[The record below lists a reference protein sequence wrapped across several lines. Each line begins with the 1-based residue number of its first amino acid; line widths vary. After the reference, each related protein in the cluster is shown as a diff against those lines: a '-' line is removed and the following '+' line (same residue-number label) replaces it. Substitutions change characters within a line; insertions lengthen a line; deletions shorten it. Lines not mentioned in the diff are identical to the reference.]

1 MREEEN
7 HGYKLWIVVAMT
19 WLMIGV
25 VSMTTIHL
33 FFLQGSSSISSTS
46 SLCGKSRS
54 RWIITE
60 MKARRLLSQE
70 APPSSQMMLLANRQ
84 SGQQPMKQ
92 QARANLRQIPRSGS
106 NPTQN
111 KSRPRFNGP

>member
-1 MREEEN
+1 
-7 HGYKLWIVVAMT
+7 MT

-25 VSMTTIHL
+25 VSMTTAHL

-54 RWIITE
+54 RWIIVETNIGSR
-60 MKARRLLSQE
+60 ARKLLSRE
-70 APPSSQMMLLANRQ
+70 APSSSQMMLLANRQ

-92 QARANLRQIPRSGS
+92 QARASLRQIPRSGS

>member
-1 MREEEN
+1 MKEEEN

-70 APPSSQMMLLANRQ
+70 APPSSQIMLLANRQ
-84 SGQQPMKQ
+84 SGQ